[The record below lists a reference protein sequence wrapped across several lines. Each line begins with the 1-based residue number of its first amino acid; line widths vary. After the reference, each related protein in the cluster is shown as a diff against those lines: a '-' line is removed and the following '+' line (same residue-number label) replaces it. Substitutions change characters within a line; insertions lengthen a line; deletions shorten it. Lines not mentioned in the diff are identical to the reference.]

1 MGKSLDLLHS
11 GRIKEAFLEEVT
23 LKLRLIG
30 VELNR
35 KKLGETG
42 EKTAFLR
49 AMRSLGA
56 RWGWGRVGG
65 G

>member
-23 LKLRLIG
+23 LKLRLIR

-35 KKLGETG
+35 
-42 EKTAFLR
+42 R
-49 AMRSLGA
+49 R
-56 RWGWGRVGG
+56 GG
-65 G
+65 GLGKKPVF